1 MANVVTIHAPV
12 LPETQ
17 RMIGARQLKLLRD
30 GTMFINTARA
40 ADVDADVLL
49 SELKTGRFVAALD
62 VFDPEPL
69 PADSPLRTLPNVLL
83 SPHVAG
89 LTRDTYRRQGQAMV
103 DEVQRFVAHEPLQ
116 YEIPLALLP
125 MMA

>member
-1 MANVVTIHAPV
+1 
-12 LPETQ
+12 
-17 RMIGARQLKLLRD
+17 
-30 GTMFINTARA
+30 MFINTARA
-40 ADVDADVLL
+40 AVVDADALL
-49 SELKTGRFVAALD
+49 GELTTGRFVAALD

-116 YEIPLALLP
+116 YEIPPALLP